1 MRISYL
7 STGAVAPRED
17 SMTLPNHRCN
27 RRSFLAGGLVLLGST
42 LLFPSAWQA
51 ITSAAVAPNSDQSDL
66 DFASALA
73 AARAIRRGEVSSV
86 ELTTRMLERIE
97 RFNPQLN
104 AIVILTQNEA
114 LARARAADEARAR
127 DEWWGPFHGVPCTVK
142 DTFETAGV
150 RTTAGAPFLSH
161 HVPAKDAAVVARLRA
176 AGAVILGKTNVP
188 LMAGD
193 WQSYN
198 AIFGTTNNPWDVT
211 RTPGGSTGGGAAALA
226 AGLTYL
232 SVGSDIGGSIRVP
245 AHFCGVY
252 GHKPTLNVVPL
263 RGHIPPPPG
272 GPPSPPPSL
281 PVAGPLARSASD
293 LKAALEVLGGP
304 DAEEATA
311 YRWSLPPARGSRLS
325 EYRMGVVLDDP
336 LCPVSSDV
344 GEVMAEAIEV
354 LRRAGATVGE
364 GWPKGVVPADQY
376 DTYLYLLNSRFA
388 FRLRDDQ
395 IEEVRQR
402 AANQDGTYQAK
413 RALARTA
420 PHKHFLAADSRRMA
434 ARAVWQEY
442 FHTHDAFL
450 LPTAFVPA
458 FPHDHSANVDNRV
471 LTTPKGPRQYLDL
484 LFWISFATLTGLPAT
499 TAPIGLTR
507 DGLPVGLQ
515 IIGPYLEDATPI
527 DLAGKL
533 ADVIGG
539 FRPPKGY

>member
-1 MRISYL
+1 MSYV
-7 STGAVAPRED
+7 GMDAVMPHED
-17 SMTLPNHRCN
+17 ALILQSQPCT
-27 RRSFLAGGLVLLGST
+27 RRSFLAGGLLLLGST
-42 LLFPSAWQA
+42 LLFPASRQA
-51 ITSAAVAPNSDQSDL
+51 ITSAAVAPNLSASDL

-86 ELTTRMLERIE
+86 
-97 RFNPQLN
+97 
-104 AIVILTQNEA
+104 A
-114 LARARAADEARAR
+114 
-127 DEWWGPFHGVPCTVK
+127 
-142 DTFETAGV
+142 
-150 RTTAGAPFLSH
+150 
-161 HVPAKDAAVVARLRA
+161 
-176 AGAVILGKTNVP
+176 

-198 AIFGTTNNPWDVT
+198 DVFGTTNNPWDVA

-226 AGLTYL
+226 AGVTYL

-252 GHKPTLNVVPL
+252 GHKPTLNVVPM

-272 GPPSPPPSL
+272 NPPSAPGSL
-281 PVAGPLARSASD
+281 AVAGPLARSASD

-304 DAEEATA
+304 DTDEATA
-311 YRWSLPPARGSRLS
+311 YRWSLPPARGTRLS
-325 EYRMGVVLDDP
+325 DYRMGFVLDDP
-336 LCPVSSDV
+336 ACPVASEV
-344 GEVMAEAIEV
+344 GEALAAAVEA
-354 LRRAGATVGE
+354 LRKAGANMEE
-364 GWPKGVVPADQY
+364 GWPQGVNPAEQY
-376 DTYLYLLNSRFA
+376 DTYVYLLNSVFA
-388 FRLRDDQ
+388 FRLRDDR

-413 RALARTA
+413 QALAWTA
-420 PHKHFLAADSRRMA
+420 PHKHFLAANSRRMA
-434 ARAVWQEY
+434 ARAVWQQY
-442 FHTHDAFL
+442 FRTHDAFL

-458 FPHDHSANVDNRV
+458 FPHDHSADFTNRV
-471 LTTPKGPRQYLDL
+471 LATPKGPRPYLDL

-499 TAPIGLTR
+499 TAPVGLTR
-507 DGLPVGLQ
+507 DGLPVGIQ